1 MDEILTMMNVA
12 LGNAPCSACLAGDAN
27 GDGQITA
34 GEIIITAVD
43 KRAQRVQ
50 LMRRRGGITITHD

>member
-1 MDEILTMMNVA
+1 MMNVA